1 MNFFFQK
8 SYKFVLKKMRKLIKK
23 YKFERK
29 QKIDLNKKEGN
40 RINLLKEKARIFFF
54 KKERTLIKNNKMIKS
69 QKIC

>member
-8 SYKFVLKKMRKLIKK
+8 SYKFVLKKKRKLIKK

-54 KKERTLIKNNKMIKS
+54 
-69 QKIC
+69 